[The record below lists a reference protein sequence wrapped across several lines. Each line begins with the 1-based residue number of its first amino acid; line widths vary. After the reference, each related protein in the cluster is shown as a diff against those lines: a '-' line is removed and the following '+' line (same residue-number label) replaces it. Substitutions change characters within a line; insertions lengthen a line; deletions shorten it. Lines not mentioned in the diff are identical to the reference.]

1 MSYDSFTEHILYVYV
16 YMHACARIKR
26 LSTRARDTAADLK
39 DLNDSQDPASRATC
53 YVEPVILS
61 HMHAPNPT
69 HPTAG
74 VSRQGH
80 ECVQEDKGSCR
91 YVAALDSGDGQ
102 IYIYMH
108 TYSRAGQ
115 PLYVLHY
122 RDIYIPSGSRS
133 SWRMEAAWRSLRP
146 SWTASEE
153 TLRRS
158 DVCMRAWRI

>member
-102 IYIYMH
+102 IYIYICTH
-108 TYSRAGQ
+108 ILEPAN
-115 PLYVLHY
+115 HY
-122 RDIYIPSGSRS
+122 MYCTIGIYISHQDRGAPGG
-133 SWRMEAAWRSLRP
+133 WRRRGAGYDQAGPQARRP
-146 SWTASEE
+146 
-153 TLRRS
+153 
-158 DVCMRAWRI
+158 